1 MKKIIRKGTFE
12 TNSSSTHSL
21 TWMTADEYDS
31 WNKGELLLWGDELIT
46 PERADEIIK
55 STAEDND
62 MTIEEVL
69 EERRDFELPVT
80 VDQYDEDNEYLE
92 TDVYYH
98 TTEHGD
104 KIVAVCTY
112 GMDC

>member
-1 MKKIIRKGTFE
+1 
-12 TNSSSTHSL
+12 
-21 TWMTADEYDS
+21 
-31 WNKGELLLWGDELIT
+31 
-46 PERADEIIK
+46 
-55 STAEDND
+55 

-80 VDQYDEDNEYLE
+80 VDQYDEDNDCLE